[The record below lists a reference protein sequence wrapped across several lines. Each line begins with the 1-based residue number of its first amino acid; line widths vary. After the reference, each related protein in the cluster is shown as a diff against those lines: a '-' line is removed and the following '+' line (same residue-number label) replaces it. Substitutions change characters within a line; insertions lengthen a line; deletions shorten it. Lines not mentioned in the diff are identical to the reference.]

1 MDASIAHQIP
11 EWIGTALLGAVIA
24 ALGYVAKLAVEG
36 LHAWRHERASQLSRL
51 LELASLLHASRAAF
65 RSQRQ
70 LVTRL
75 EESLRA
81 GQTLPSAPDQG
92 FERLFSDA
100 HEHMSDQQRELH
112 SLIRSMTE
120 HSILP
125 LNVALSAW
133 LAADL
138 NYRTARGA
146 QGMRG
151 ELAGL
156 LNQLDTH
163 LRLWHAKYQGWIPGH
178 PRHALVYLADE
189 ERHGLGFP
197 HGLDELVDRVL
208 RDMDANL
215 APKISGDARTS

>member
-1 MDASIAHQIP
+1 MDTSIAHGLP

-24 ALGYVAKLAVEG
+24 ALGYVAKLAIEG
-36 LHAWRHERASQLSRL
+36 IHAWRLDRASQLSRL

-65 RSQRQ
+65 WSQRQ

-75 EESLRA
+75 QESLQSQ
-81 GQTLPSAPDQG
+81 QTMAPAPEQG
-92 FERLFSDA
+92 FERLFADA
-100 HEHMSDQQRELH
+100 YDRMSDQQRELH
-112 SLIRSMTE
+112 GLIRSMTV

-125 LNVALSAW
+125 LNKALSKW

-146 QGMRG
+146 QGLRG

-163 LRLWHAKYQGWIPGH
+163 LRLWHAKYQGWIPDH

-189 ERHGLGFP
+189 EQHGVGFP
-197 HGLDELVDRVL
+197 HGLDELVDHVL

-215 APKISGDARTS
+215 APQNSASARTP